1 MPAIISGQIAEKG
14 QLASRLSNAARIR
27 IATCLALV
35 ATPLLAAS
43 AINAA
48 AMTNISTATRYTQTP
63 NSTVIFRMDISSYF
77 SSNGMNANSPA
88 LLFPDN
94 GVVQA
99 YGLDPGNCILQV
111 SPFGSVCINYRF
123 RCEAL
128 LPASTWSNSSVV
140 FDLVDLNALFLRK
153 SDDPPGTCYLS
164 PYMNAAGQMVLGITA
179 IVTYEPQLGVA
190 DRIGT
195 MGWYS
200 VLAEGAK
207 ALQPGNCITFAV
219 EYNPRPG
226 DPVSFTW
233 GDGTTILQD
242 VFQLIAVGNAVEP
255 VQVNGVSAGVFER
268 QSP

>member
-1 MPAIISGQIAEKG
+1 
-14 QLASRLSNAARIR
+14 
-27 IATCLALV
+27 
-35 ATPLLAAS
+35 
-43 AINAA
+43 
-48 AMTNISTATRYTQTP
+48 
-63 NSTVIFRMDISSYF
+63 VIFRMDISSYF

-207 ALQPGNCITFAV
+207 RFSRAIALRLRWNTTPGLGIPYRLHGETV
-219 EYNPRPG
+219 
-226 DPVSFTW
+226 
-233 GDGTTILQD
+233 
-242 VFQLIAVGNAVEP
+242 
-255 VQVNGVSAGVFER
+255 R
-268 QSP
+268 QSSRTFFSLSPWGTRWSQCR